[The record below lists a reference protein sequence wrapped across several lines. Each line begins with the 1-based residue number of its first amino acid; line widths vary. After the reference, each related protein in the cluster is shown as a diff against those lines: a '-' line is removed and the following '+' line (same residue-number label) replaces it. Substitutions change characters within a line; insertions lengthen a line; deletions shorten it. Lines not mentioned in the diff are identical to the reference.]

1 MSRASAYRKWGYIL
15 AAAAAYGLANYL
27 SGKKYLPGCSFAEL
41 RPQICMPIFAGIAWG
56 PLAGFFVGA
65 IGDSTGYL
73 LAGVNPLPLWYWSV
87 ANGLM
92 GGIPGMMYRTAK
104 RHLAGLNDIKRLYV
118 LLILASSLPY
128 VFAAAMECL
137 IKGAP
142 WKATFQFVFL
152 PIFTTDALFAIIL
165 IPAFLLLTGRVRMT
179 IPTSLFILSTYLA
192 SMVALC
198 TFAASMVAIWGRN
211 ALSEMAAAHLYS
223 MGIMTLLSILIGFA
237 LAAFF
242 VKRMTEPIMAL
253 TQAADRIA
261 DEQYGELAQLDTLA
275 RRRDELGQ
283 LASAFRQMAAKIH
296 SREERLKTEVRR
308 LHIEID
314 EARQR
319 REVERITGSDY
330 FKSLKNRAAQMRLMD
345 KQHG

>member
-1 MSRASAYRKWGYIL
+1 
-15 AAAAAYGLANYL
+15 
-27 SGKKYLPGCSFAEL
+27 
-41 RPQICMPIFAGIAWG
+41 
-56 PLAGFFVGA
+56 
-65 IGDSTGYL
+65 
-73 LAGVNPLPLWYWSV
+73 
-87 ANGLM
+87 
-92 GGIPGMMYRTAK
+92 
-104 RHLAGLNDIKRLYV
+104 
-118 LLILASSLPY
+118 
-128 VFAAAMECL
+128 MECL
-137 IKGAP
+137 IKDAP

-165 IPAFLLLTGRVRMT
+165 VPAFLLLAGRVRMT

-253 TQAADRIA
+253 TQAADRMA
-261 DEQYGELAQLDTLA
+261 DEQYGELEQLDALA

-283 LASAFRQMAAKIH
+283 LASAFRQMAAKVH
-296 SREERLKTEVRR
+296 TREERLKTEVRR